1 LMEIPS
7 PSLAATLAQ
16 HSEDLWLENLK
27 NLAPEI
33 AAELA
38 RQKCKSEGFFPCLRL
53 DGLSDLSHETALA
66 LIGHSGH
73 LFLGLTSISES
84 MARVLADFR
93 GESLG
98 LNYVSYLSD
107 EVAVILSKSEAKEI
121 CLEGLT
127 ELSDEAYDALSA
139 HEGLVWNL

>member
-1 LMEIPS
+1 
-7 PSLAATLAQ
+7 
-16 HSEDLWLENLK
+16 
-27 NLAPEI
+27 
-33 AAELA
+33 
-38 RQKCKSEGFFPCLRL
+38 
-53 DGLSDLSHETALA
+53 
-66 LIGHSGH
+66 
-73 LFLGLTSISES
+73 